1 MEAIAAIHGV
11 YNKQNTSKQIT
22 ESTDNEAVK
31 PAGYNTCKVETTLSF
46 AITPEIKEVTI
57 RQSFN
62 PRGVKINAIQR
73 CHHKSC
79 IMWKECICKKCID
92 WKFRTA

>member
-31 PAGYNTCKVETTLSF
+31 PTGYNTCKVEKTLSF
-46 AITPEIKEVTI
+46 YITPEIKEVTI

-62 PRGVKINAIQR
+62 PSGAKRNAILEEINARIL
-73 CHHKSC
+73 
-79 IMWKECICKKCID
+79 
-92 WKFRTA
+92 